1 MTTSAPAMPP
11 DSTARELFENLP
23 HGVVVHQL
31 GRILYVNPAM
41 LKLLGR
47 ERAEELIGSLALEPG
62 RHTVSV
68 TNLATR
74 GRSVVAIDALAF
86 GG

>member
-47 ERAEELIGSLALEPG
+47 ERAEELIGSLALELMHPDD
-62 RHTVSV
+62 RAAVI
-68 TNLATR
+68 AR
-74 GRSVVAIDALAF
+74 GRSQL
-86 GG
+86 